1 MGRLHVMFLE
11 GDKIYACARC
21 NTHLS
26 ERNEIIS
33 KEFMG
38 GHGRAYLFN
47 RVINITQ
54 GPLEDR
60 PMRTD
65 LYTVCD
71 IYYMYCQALV
81 GWKYERAYEIRE
93 KYKEGKYIL
102 ERACVK
108 KLGW

>member
-33 KEFMG
+33 KESMG

-60 PMRTD
+60 PMRTG
-65 LYTVCD
+65 LNTVCD
-71 IYYMYCQALV
+71 IYYM
-81 GWKYERAYEIRE
+81 
-93 KYKEGKYIL
+93 
-102 ERACVK
+102 
-108 KLGW
+108 

>member
-1 MGRLHVMFLE
+1 MGRFHVMFLE

-60 PMRTD
+60 PMRT
-65 LYTVCD
+65 
-71 IYYMYCQALV
+71 
-81 GWKYERAYEIRE
+81 G
-93 KYKEGKYIL
+93 
-102 ERACVK
+102 
-108 KLGW
+108 

>member
-60 PMRTD
+60 SMRTG
-65 LYTVCD
+65 LNTVCN

-81 GWKYERAYEIRE
+81 GWKYERAYEPRE

-108 KLGW
+108 KLG

>member
-1 MGRLHVMFLE
+1 MGRLHVMFLK
-11 GDKIYACARC
+11 GDKIYVRW

-60 PMRTD
+60 PMRTG
-65 LYTVCD
+65 LHTVCD
-71 IYYMYCQALV
+71 IYCMYCQALV
-81 GWKYERAYEIRE
+81 GWKYERAYESRE
-93 KYKEGKYIL
+93 
-102 ERACVK
+102 
-108 KLGW
+108 

>member
-38 GHGRAYLFN
+38 G
-47 RVINITQ
+47 INITQ

-60 PMRTD
+60 PMRTG
-65 LYTVCD
+65 LHTVCD
-71 IYYMYCQALV
+71 IYCMYCQALV
-81 GWKYERAYEIRE
+81 GWKYERAYEPRE

>member
-38 GHGRAYLFN
+38 GYGRVYLFN
-47 RVINITQ
+47 RVIN
-54 GPLEDR
+54 
-60 PMRTD
+60 
-65 LYTVCD
+65 
-71 IYYMYCQALV
+71 
-81 GWKYERAYEIRE
+81 
-93 KYKEGKYIL
+93 
-102 ERACVK
+102 
-108 KLGW
+108 KLKVL

>member
-47 RVINITQ
+47 RIINITQ

-60 PMRTD
+60 PMRTV
-65 LYTVCD
+65 LHTVCD
-71 IYYMYCQALV
+71 IYCMYCQALV
-81 GWKYERAYEIRE
+81 G
-93 KYKEGKYIL
+93 
-102 ERACVK
+102 
-108 KLGW
+108 

>member
-1 MGRLHVMFLE
+1 MGRFHVMFLE

-60 PMRTD
+60 PMRTG
-65 LYTVCD
+65 LHTVCD
-71 IYYMYCQALV
+71 IYCMYCQALV
-81 GWKYERAYEIRE
+81 GWKYERA
-93 KYKEGKYIL
+93 
-102 ERACVK
+102 CVK
-108 KLGW
+108 KSGW